1 MITRTIDR
9 NFANMRLD
17 RFLRKAFPE
26 ESLSVFF
33 AVIRKKKVRVNG
45 VVGKANQM
53 LVEGDVVN
61 IYENFKS
68 VKEDDKCVGR
78 ESRQSS
84 LGHDRDQHLE
94 LEQSDNLKTK
104 DERETQ
110 SDNPKTKDE
119 SSLKGE
125 GLPLASAAEAAPAT
139 PSSGDTPQRPE
150 ARNATGFAKNKSTWG
165 VSDERRKT
173 KDERLSSWGAKE
185 LDFIIQT
192 EDYVIVNKPSGLA
205 SQPGSGTRPGES
217 LVEYLW
223 EWGKREGLDF
233 KPTIAHRLD
242 QETSGMIIAAL
253 HGDTLRDFTRLIRE
267 HEVDKYYFA
276 LIKGNLKK
284 DRGTINESLLRT
296 DNAKGSKMLVGQDS
310 DKAKEAITHYRVKQH
325 YEGYDLVKIKL
336 ETGRMHQI
344 RAHFAS
350 IGHPLLGDTRYGDFA
365 LNREVKKQFGLNR
378 LFLHSCRL
386 EFDWEGEH
394 KVFDCPLPKELQNV
408 IKQLKPLRIERPEN
422 NFEKSRRRR

>member
-68 VKEDDKCVGR
+68 VS
-78 ESRQSS
+78 ES
-84 LGHDRDQHLE
+84 
-94 LEQSDNLKTK
+94 
-104 DERETQ
+104 DERRETR
-110 SDNPKTKDE
+110 DE
-119 SSLKGE
+119 RNIKGE
-125 GLPLASAAEAAPAT
+125 SLPLASAAEAAPAT
-139 PSSGDTPQRPE
+139 PSSGDTPQRPD
-150 ARNATGFAKNKSTWG
+150 AKSATGFAKNKSTWG
-165 VSDERRKT
+165 HHLTGAEKQAH
-173 KDERLSSWGAKE
+173 WGAHE
-185 LDFIIQT
+185 LDLIVQT

-223 EWGKREGLDF
+223 EWGRNEGLDF

-242 QETSGMIIAAL
+242 QETSGLIIAAL
-253 HGDTLRDFTRLIRE
+253 HGDTLRDFTRMIRE
-267 HEVDKYYFA
+267 HVVDKFYFA
-276 LIKGNLKK
+276 LVKGNLKK
-284 DRGTINESLLRT
+284 DRGTISESLLRT
-296 DNAKGSKMLVGQDS
+296 DSAKGSKMLVGQD
-310 DKAKEAITHYRVKQH
+310 DENAQKAITHYRVKQH

-344 RAHFAS
+344 RAHLAS
-350 IGHPLLGDTRYGDFA
+350 GIRFSAIRVTATSRSIA
-365 LNREVKKQFGLNR
+365 KSK
-378 LFLHSCRL
+378 SCS
-386 EFDWEGEH
+386 
-394 KVFDCPLPKELQNV
+394 V
-408 IKQLKPLRIERPEN
+408 
-422 NFEKSRRRR
+422 

>member
-1 MITRTIDR
+1 MITRLIDR

-53 LVEGDVVN
+53 LAEGDIVN

-68 VKEDDKCVGR
+68 VSETDENG
-78 ESRQSS
+78 STSS
-84 LGHDRDQHLE
+84 PILSHP
-94 LEQSDNLKTK
+94 
-104 DERETQ
+104 ERTQ
-110 SDNPKTKDE
+110 EPQAN
-119 SSLKGE
+119 GVVE
-125 GLPLASAAEAAPAT
+125 GSK
-139 PSSGDTPQRPE
+139 S
-150 ARNATGFAKNKSTWG
+150 TGFAKNKSTWG
-165 VSDERRKT
+165 KAASAAEKQAH
-173 KDERLSSWGAKE
+173 WGAHE

-223 EWGKREGLDF
+223 EWGKNEGLDF

-267 HEVDKYYFA
+267 HEVDKFYFA
-276 LIKGNLKK
+276 LVKGNLKK
-284 DRGTINESLLRT
+284 DRGTISESLTRT
-296 DNAKGSKMLVGQDS
+296 DSAKGSKMLVGQD
-310 DKAKEAITHYRVKQH
+310 DEKAQKAITHYRVKQH

-386 EFDWEGEH
+386 EFDWKGEH
-394 KVFDCPLPKELQNV
+394 KVFDCPLPKELRNV
-408 IKQLKPLRIERPEN
+408 IKQLKPIHYERPEN
-422 NFEKSRRRR
+422 NFEKSRRR

>member
-53 LVEGDVVN
+53 LAEGDVVN

-68 VKEDDKCVGR
+68 VS
-78 ESRQSS
+78 ES
-84 LGHDRDQHLE
+84 E
-94 LEQSDNLKTK
+94 E
-104 DERETQ
+104 
-110 SDNPKTKDE
+110 
-119 SSLKGE
+119 KGAS
-125 GLPLASAAEAAPAT
+125 LPLASAADAATAT

-150 ARNATGFAKNKSTWG
+150 FRNATGFAKNKSTWG
-165 VSDERRKT
+165 QARTGAEKQAH
-173 KDERLSSWGAKE
+173 WGAHE
-185 LDFIIQT
+185 LDLIVQT

-223 EWGKREGLDF
+223 EWGRNEGLDF

-267 HEVDKYYFA
+267 HEVDKFYFA
-276 LIKGNLKK
+276 LVKGNLKK

-296 DNAKGSKMLVGQDS
+296 DSAKGSKMLVGQD
-310 DKAKEAITHYRVKQH
+310 DENAQKAITHYRVKQH

-365 LNREVKKQFGLNR
+365 LNREVKKLFGLNR

-386 EFDWEGEH
+386 EFDWNGEH
-394 KVFDCPLPKELQNV
+394 KVFDCPLPKELRDV
-408 IKQLKPLRIERPEN
+408 IKQLKPIRYERPEN
-422 NFEKSRRRR
+422 NFERSRRR

>member
-1 MITRTIDR
+1 MITRTINR

-68 VKEDDKCVGR
+68 VSEDDK
-78 ESRQSS
+78 
-84 LGHDRDQHLE
+84 
-94 LEQSDNLKTK
+94 
-104 DERETQ
+104 
-110 SDNPKTKDE
+110 
-119 SSLKGE
+119 KGE
-125 GLPLASAAEAAPAT
+125 SLPLASAAEAAPAT
-139 PSSGDTPQRPE
+139 PSSGDTPQRPD
-150 ARNATGFAKNKSTWG
+150 AKSATGFAKNKSTWG
-165 VSDERRKT
+165 RHLTGAEKQAH
-173 KDERLSSWGAKE
+173 WGAHE
-185 LDFIIQT
+185 LDLVVQT

-223 EWGKREGLDF
+223 EWGRNEGLDF

-242 QETSGMIIAAL
+242 QETSGLIIAAL
-253 HGDTLRDFTRLIRE
+253 HGDTLRDFTRMIRE
-267 HEVDKYYFA
+267 HVVDKFYFA
-276 LIKGNLKK
+276 LVKGNLKK
-284 DRGTINESLLRT
+284 DRGTISESLLRT
-296 DNAKGSKMLVGQDS
+296 DSAKGSKMLVGQD
-310 DKAKEAITHYRVKQH
+310 DENAQKAITHYRVKQH

-365 LNREVKKQFGLNR
+365 LNREVKKQFGLSR

-386 EFDWEGEH
+386 EFDWQGEH
-394 KVFDCPLPKELQNV
+394 KVFDCPLPKELRDV
-408 IKQLKPLRIERPEN
+408 IKQLKPMRYERPEN
-422 NFEKSRRRR
+422 NFQRSRR

>member
-53 LVEGDVVN
+53 LAEGDVVN

-68 VKEDDKCVGR
+68 V
-78 ESRQSS
+78 
-84 LGHDRDQHLE
+84 
-94 LEQSDNLKTK
+94 SDI
-104 DERETQ
+104 DERLETR
-110 SDNPKTKDE
+110 DE
-119 SSLKGE
+119 RKNDAES
-125 GLPLASAAEAAPAT
+125 LPLASADDAK
-139 PSSGDTPQRPE
+139 S
-150 ARNATGFAKNKSTWG
+150 TGFAKNKSTWG
-165 VSDERRKT
+165 KSLTGAEKQAH
-173 KDERLSSWGAKE
+173 WGAHE
-185 LDFIIQT
+185 LDLIVQT
-192 EDYVIVNKPSGLA
+192 EDYVIINKPSGLA

-223 EWGKREGLDF
+223 EWGRNEGLDF

-267 HEVDKYYFA
+267 HEVDKFYFA
-276 LIKGNLKK
+276 LVKGNLKK
-284 DRGTINESLLRT
+284 DRGTISESLTRT
-296 DNAKGSKMLVGQDS
+296 DSAKGSKMLVGQD
-310 DKAKEAITHYRVKQH
+310 DEKAQKAITHYRVKQH

-386 EFDWEGEH
+386 EFDWKGEH
-394 KVFDCPLPKELQNV
+394 KVFDCPLPKELRNV

-422 NFEKSRRRR
+422 NFERSRRR

>member
-1 MITRTIDR
+1 MITRIIDR

-17 RFLRKAFPE
+17 RFLRKAFPD

-53 LVEGDVVN
+53 LQEGDTVC

-68 VKEDDKCVGR
+68 VDADSQGATNVIQFPTSQSEGA
-78 ESRQSS
+78 QSS
-84 LGHDRDQHLE
+84 
-94 LEQSDNLKTK
+94 
-104 DERETQ
+104 
-110 SDNPKTKDE
+110 
-119 SSLKGE
+119 
-125 GLPLASAAEAAPAT
+125 A
-139 PSSGDTPQRPE
+139 
-150 ARNATGFAKNKSTWG
+150 GFAKAKSTWG
-165 VSDERRKT
+165 KNA
-173 KDERLSSWGAKE
+173 SSAEKQSGWGAKE
-185 LDFIIQT
+185 LDIVIQT
-192 EDYVIVNKPSGLA
+192 EDYVVVNKPSGLA

-223 EWGKREGLDF
+223 EWGRREGLDF

-253 HGDTLRDFTRLIRE
+253 HGDTLRDFTRMIRE
-267 HEVDKYYFA
+267 HEVDKFYYA
-276 LIKGNLKK
+276 LVKGNLKK
-284 DRGTINESLLRT
+284 DKGTIDETLTRT
-296 DNAKGSKMLVGQDS
+296 DAAKGSKMKVGETGKDAQ
-310 DKAKEAITHYRVKQH
+310 KAITHYRVKQH

-365 LNREVKKQFGLNR
+365 LNREVKKQLGLHR

-386 EFDWEGEH
+386 EFVWHGD
-394 KVFDCPLPKELQNV
+394 KIVLDCPLPKELQSV
-408 IKQLKPLRIERPEN
+408 IDQLKPKKFER
-422 NFEKSRRRR
+422 F

>member
-1 MITRTIDR
+1 MITRVIDR

-17 RFLRKAFPE
+17 RFLRKAFPD

-33 AVIRKKKVRVNG
+33 AIIRKKKVRVNG

-53 LVEGDVVN
+53 LQEGDTVC

-68 VKEDDKCVGR
+68 VENN
-78 ESRQSS
+78 
-84 LGHDRDQHLE
+84 
-94 LEQSDNLKTK
+94 SDFGIQNSETK
-104 DERETQ
+104 DIVASSEG
-110 SDNPKTKDE
+110 TKQ
-119 SSLKGE
+119 
-125 GLPLASAAEAAPAT
+125 
-139 PSSGDTPQRPE
+139 PS
-150 ARNATGFAKNKSTWG
+150 TGFAKAKSTWG
-165 VSDERRKT
+165 KNA
-173 KDERLSSWGAKE
+173 SSAEKQSGWGAKE
-185 LDFIIQT
+185 LDIVIQT
-192 EDYVIVNKPSGLA
+192 EDYVVVNKPSGLA

-223 EWGKREGLDF
+223 EWGRREGLDF

-253 HGDTLRDFTRLIRE
+253 HGDTLRDFTRMIRE
-267 HEVDKYYFA
+267 HEVDKFYYA
-276 LIKGNLKK
+276 LVKGNLKK
-284 DRGTINESLLRT
+284 DKGTIDETLTRT
-296 DNAKGSKMLVGQDS
+296 DAAKGSKMKVGETGKDAQ
-310 DKAKEAITHYRVKQH
+310 KAITHYRVKQH

-365 LNREVKKQFGLNR
+365 LNREVKKQLGLHR

-386 EFDWEGEH
+386 EFVWHGD
-394 KVFDCPLPKELQNV
+394 KIVLDCPLPKELQSV
-408 IKQLKPLRIERPEN
+408 IDQLKPKKFER
-422 NFEKSRRRR
+422 F

>member
-1 MITRTIDR
+1 MITRVIDR

-17 RFLRKAFPE
+17 RFLRKAFPD

-53 LVEGDVVN
+53 LQEGDTVC

-68 VKEDDKCVGR
+68 VDADPQGATNVIQFPANQNECDK
-78 ESRQSS
+78 SS
-84 LGHDRDQHLE
+84 
-94 LEQSDNLKTK
+94 
-104 DERETQ
+104 
-110 SDNPKTKDE
+110 
-119 SSLKGE
+119 
-125 GLPLASAAEAAPAT
+125 
-139 PSSGDTPQRPE
+139 
-150 ARNATGFAKNKSTWG
+150 TGFAKAKSTWG
-165 VSDERRKT
+165 KATSPSEKQ
-173 KDERLSSWGAKE
+173 SGWGANE
-185 LDFIIQT
+185 LDIVIQT
-192 EDYVIVNKPSGLA
+192 EDYVVINKPSGLA

-223 EWGKREGLDF
+223 EWGRREGLDF

-253 HGDTLRDFTRLIRE
+253 HGDTLRELTRMIRE
-267 HEVDKYYFA
+267 HEVDKFYFA
-276 LIKGNLKK
+276 LVKGNLKK
-284 DRGTINESLLRT
+284 DKGTINETLTRT
-296 DNAKGSKMLVGQDS
+296 DAAKGSKMKVGETGKDAQ
-310 DKAKEAITHYRVKQH
+310 KAVTHYRVKQH

-365 LNREVKKQFGLNR
+365 LNRDVKKQLGLHR

-386 EFDWEGEH
+386 EFTWHGD
-394 KVFDCPLPKELQNV
+394 KIVLDCPLPKELQSV
-408 IKQLKPLRIERPEN
+408 INQLKPLRFERN
-422 NFEKSRRRR
+422 H

>member
-68 VKEDDKCVGR
+68 VSDD
-78 ESRQSS
+78 
-84 LGHDRDQHLE
+84 DQ
-94 LEQSDNLKTK
+94 
-104 DERETQ
+104 
-110 SDNPKTKDE
+110 
-119 SSLKGE
+119 KGE
-125 GLPLASAAEAAPAT
+125 SLPLASAAEAAPAT
-139 PSSGDTPQRPE
+139 PSSGDTPQRPD
-150 ARNATGFAKNKSTWG
+150 AKSATGFAKNKSTWG
-165 VSDERRKT
+165 RHLTGAEKQAH
-173 KDERLSSWGAKE
+173 WGAHE
-185 LDFIIQT
+185 LDLVVQT

-223 EWGKREGLDF
+223 EWGRNEGLDF

-242 QETSGMIIAAL
+242 QETSGLIIAAL
-253 HGDTLRDFTRLIRE
+253 HGDTLRDFTRMIRE
-267 HEVDKYYFA
+267 HVVDKFYFA
-276 LIKGNLKK
+276 LVKGNLKK
-284 DRGTINESLLRT
+284 DRGTISESLLRT
-296 DNAKGSKMLVGQDS
+296 DSAKGSKMLVGQD
-310 DKAKEAITHYRVKQH
+310 DENAQKAITHYRVKQH

-365 LNREVKKQFGLNR
+365 LNREVKKLFGLNR

-386 EFDWEGEH
+386 EFDWQGEH
-394 KVFDCPLPKELQNV
+394 KVFDCPLPKELRDV
-408 IKQLKPLRIERPEN
+408 IKQLKPMRYERPEN
-422 NFEKSRRRR
+422 NFQRSRR

>member
-53 LVEGDVVN
+53 LAEGDVVN

-68 VKEDDKCVGR
+68 VGE
-78 ESRQSS
+78 
-84 LGHDRDQHLE
+84 
-94 LEQSDNLKTK
+94 EQSMDPIDTTCLQGDKSST
-104 DERETQ
+104 
-110 SDNPKTKDE
+110 SE
-119 SSLKGE
+119 SSST
-125 GLPLASAAEAAPAT
+125 A
-139 PSSGDTPQRPE
+139 
-150 ARNATGFAKNKSTWG
+150 NATGFAKNKSTWG
-165 VSDERRKT
+165 KSATTAQKQAH
-173 KDERLSSWGAKE
+173 WGAHE

-223 EWGKREGLDF
+223 EWGKKEGLNF

-276 LIKGNLKK
+276 LVKGNLKK

-296 DNAKGSKMLVGQDS
+296 DSAKGSKMLVGQEN
-310 DKAKEAITHYRVKQH
+310 DKAQTAITHYRVKQH

-365 LNREVKKQFGLNR
+365 LNREVKKLFGLNR

-386 EFDWEGEH
+386 EFDWQGEH
-394 KVFDCPLPKELQNV
+394 KVFDCPLPTELQNV
-408 IKQLKPLRIERPEN
+408 IKQLKPLHIERPEN
-422 NFEKSRRRR
+422 NFQRSRRR

>member
-68 VKEDDKCVGR
+68 VSEDDK
-78 ESRQSS
+78 
-84 LGHDRDQHLE
+84 
-94 LEQSDNLKTK
+94 
-104 DERETQ
+104 
-110 SDNPKTKDE
+110 
-119 SSLKGE
+119 KGE
-125 GLPLASAAEAAPAT
+125 SLPLASAAEAAPAT
-139 PSSGDTPQRPE
+139 PSSGDTPQRPD
-150 ARNATGFAKNKSTWG
+150 AKNATGFAKNKSTWG
-165 VSDERRKT
+165 RHLTGAEKQAH
-173 KDERLSSWGAKE
+173 WGAHE
-185 LDFIIQT
+185 LDLVVQT

-223 EWGKREGLDF
+223 EWGRNEGLDF

-242 QETSGMIIAAL
+242 QETSGLIIAAL
-253 HGDTLRDFTRLIRE
+253 HGDTLRDFTRMIRE
-267 HEVDKYYFA
+267 HVVDKFYFA
-276 LIKGNLKK
+276 LVKGNLKK
-284 DRGTINESLLRT
+284 DRGTISESLLRT
-296 DNAKGSKMLVGQDS
+296 DSAKGSKMLVGQD
-310 DKAKEAITHYRVKQH
+310 DENAQKAITHYRVKQH

-365 LNREVKKQFGLNR
+365 LNREVKKLFGLNR

-386 EFDWEGEH
+386 EFDWQGEH
-394 KVFDCPLPKELQNV
+394 KVFDCPLPKELRDV
-408 IKQLKPLRIERPEN
+408 IKQLKPMRFERPEN
-422 NFEKSRRRR
+422 NFQRSRR

>member
-68 VKEDDKCVGR
+68 VSEDDK
-78 ESRQSS
+78 
-84 LGHDRDQHLE
+84 
-94 LEQSDNLKTK
+94 
-104 DERETQ
+104 
-110 SDNPKTKDE
+110 
-119 SSLKGE
+119 KGE
-125 GLPLASAAEAAPAT
+125 SLPLASAAEAAPAT
-139 PSSGDTPQRPE
+139 PSSGDTPQRPD
-150 ARNATGFAKNKSTWG
+150 AKNATGFAKNKSTWG
-165 VSDERRKT
+165 RHLTGAEKQAH
-173 KDERLSSWGAKE
+173 WGAHE
-185 LDFIIQT
+185 LDLVVQT

-223 EWGKREGLDF
+223 EWGRSEGLDF

-242 QETSGMIIAAL
+242 QETSGLIIAAL
-253 HGDTLRDFTRLIRE
+253 HGDTLRDFTRMIRE
-267 HEVDKYYFA
+267 HVVDKFYFA
-276 LIKGNLKK
+276 LVKGNLKK
-284 DRGTINESLLRT
+284 DRGTISESLLRT
-296 DNAKGSKMLVGQDS
+296 DSAKGSKMLVGQD
-310 DKAKEAITHYRVKQH
+310 DENAQKAITHYRVKQH

-365 LNREVKKQFGLNR
+365 LNREVKKLFGLNR

-386 EFDWEGEH
+386 EFDWQGEH
-394 KVFDCPLPKELQNV
+394 KVFDCPLPKELRDV
-408 IKQLKPLRIERPEN
+408 IKQLKPMRYERPEN
-422 NFEKSRRRR
+422 NFQRSRR

>member
-1 MITRTIDR
+1 MITRIIDR

-17 RFLRKAFPE
+17 RFLRKAFPD

-45 VVGKANQM
+45 AVGKANQM
-53 LVEGDVVN
+53 LQEVDTVC

-68 VKEDDKCVGR
+68 V
-78 ESRQSS
+78 
-84 LGHDRDQHLE
+84 
-94 LEQSDNLKTK
+94 
-104 DERETQ
+104 
-110 SDNPKTKDE
+110 DE
-119 SSLKGE
+119 SAAQGDENKMDPIASLQGDSKQ
-125 GLPLASAAEAAPAT
+125 AT
-139 PSSGDTPQRPE
+139 PSKS
-150 ARNATGFAKNKSTWG
+150 GFAKNKSTWG
-165 VSDERRKT
+165 KV
-173 KDERLSSWGAKE
+173 LSPAEKQAGWGAKD
-185 LDFIIQT
+185 LDIVIQT

-223 EWGKREGLDF
+223 EWGRREGLDF

-242 QETSGMIIAAL
+242 QETSGMLIAAL
-253 HGDTLRDFTRLIRE
+253 HGDTLRDFTRMIRE
-267 HEVDKYYFA
+267 HEVEKFYFA
-276 LIKGNLKK
+276 LVKGNLKK
-284 DRGTINESLLRT
+284 EKGTIDESLTRT
-296 DNAKGSKMLVGQDS
+296 DAAKGSKMKVGETGKDAQ
-310 DKAKEAITHYRVKQH
+310 KAITHYRVKQH

-365 LNREVKKQFGLNR
+365 LNREVKKTLGLHR

-386 EFDWEGEH
+386 EFEWQGER
-394 KVFDCPLPKELQNV
+394 KVFDCPLPKELQSV
-408 IKQLKPLRIERPEN
+408 IDKLKPMRFRHDIADPRGAR
-422 NFEKSRRRR
+422 K

>member
-1 MITRTIDR
+1 MITRIIDR

-17 RFLRKAFPE
+17 RFLRKAFPD

-45 VVGKANQM
+45 VIGKANQM
-53 LVEGDVVN
+53 LQEGDTVC

-68 VKEDDKCVGR
+68 VEG
-78 ESRQSS
+78 ES
-84 LGHDRDQHLE
+84 
-94 LEQSDNLKTK
+94 
-104 DERETQ
+104 
-110 SDNPKTKDE
+110 
-119 SSLKGE
+119 
-125 GLPLASAAEAAPAT
+125 LPLAPASASAT
-139 PSSGDTPQRPE
+139 PSSGRTALSDPSLSAHGHQGGRTPQRPE
-150 ARNATGFAKNKSTWG
+150 ASGTQTKSGFAKNKSTWG
-165 VSDERRKT
+165 KT
-173 KDERLSSWGAKE
+173 LSPAEKQAGWGAKD
-185 LDFIIQT
+185 LDIVIQT

-223 EWGKREGLDF
+223 EWGRREGLDF

-242 QETSGMIIAAL
+242 QETSGMLIAAL
-253 HGDTLRDFTRLIRE
+253 HGDTLRDFTRMIRE
-267 HEVDKYYFA
+267 HEVEKFYFA
-276 LIKGNLKK
+276 LVKGNLKK
-284 DRGTINESLLRT
+284 EKGTISESLTRT
-296 DNAKGSKMLVGQDS
+296 DAAKGSKMKVGESGKD
-310 DKAKEAITHYRVKQH
+310 AKEAVTHYRVKQH

-365 LNREVKKQFGLNR
+365 LNREVKKTLGLHR

-386 EFDWEGEH
+386 EFVWQGER
-394 KVFDCPLPKELQNV
+394 KVFDCPLPKELQSV
-408 IKQLKPLRIERPEN
+408 IDKLKPMRFRHDIADPRGAR
-422 NFEKSRRRR
+422 K

>member
-1 MITRTIDR
+1 MITRIIDR

-17 RFLRKAFPE
+17 RFLRKAFPD

-53 LVEGDVVN
+53 LQEGDTVC

-68 VKEDDKCVGR
+68 VEG
-78 ESRQSS
+78 ES
-84 LGHDRDQHLE
+84 
-94 LEQSDNLKTK
+94 
-104 DERETQ
+104 
-110 SDNPKTKDE
+110 
-119 SSLKGE
+119 
-125 GLPLASAAEAAPAT
+125 LPLAPASASAT
-139 PSSGDTPQRPE
+139 PSSGGTPQRPE
-150 ARNATGFAKNKSTWG
+150 ASGTQTKSGFAKNKSTWG
-165 VSDERRKT
+165 KT
-173 KDERLSSWGAKE
+173 LSPAEKQAGWGAKD
-185 LDFIIQT
+185 LDIVIQT

-223 EWGKREGLDF
+223 EWGRREGLDF

-242 QETSGMIIAAL
+242 QETSGMLIAAL
-253 HGDTLRDFTRLIRE
+253 HGDTLRDFTRMIRE
-267 HEVDKYYFA
+267 HEVEKFYFA
-276 LIKGNLKK
+276 LVKGNLKK
-284 DRGTINESLLRT
+284 EKGTISESLTRT
-296 DNAKGSKMLVGQDS
+296 DAAKGSKMKVGESGKD
-310 DKAKEAITHYRVKQH
+310 AKEAVTHYRVKQH

-365 LNREVKKQFGLNR
+365 LNREVKKTLGLHR

-386 EFDWEGEH
+386 EFVWQGER
-394 KVFDCPLPKELQNV
+394 KVFDCPLPKELQSV
-408 IKQLKPLRIERPEN
+408 IDKLKPIHFRHVGAEQ
-422 NFEKSRRRR
+422 RRK

>member
-53 LVEGDVVN
+53 LAEGDVVN

-68 VKEDDKCVGR
+68 VSETD
-78 ESRQSS
+78 ESGNDQQSS
-84 LGHDRDQHLE
+84 SIKLSAGGDPSSSNQNNATKQDAWIPS
-94 LEQSDNLKTK
+94 EQS
-104 DERETQ
+104 
-110 SDNPKTKDE
+110 
-119 SSLKGE
+119 SSRM
-125 GLPLASAAEAAPAT
+125 T
-139 PSSGDTPQRPE
+139 V
-150 ARNATGFAKNKSTWG
+150 TGFAKNKSTWG
-165 VSDERRKT
+165 KSTSAAEKQAH
-173 KDERLSSWGAKE
+173 WGAHE
-185 LDFIIQT
+185 LEFVIQN
-192 EDYVIVNKPSGLA
+192 EDYVIINKPSGLA

-223 EWGKREGLDF
+223 EWGKNEGLDF

-276 LIKGNLKK
+276 LVKGNLKK

-296 DNAKGSKMLVGQDS
+296 DNAKGSKMLVGQD
-310 DKAKEAITHYRVKQH
+310 DEKAQKAITHYRVKQH

-386 EFDWEGEH
+386 EFDWQGEH

-408 IKQLKPLRIERPEN
+408 IKQLKPLHIERPEN
-422 NFEKSRRRR
+422 NFQRQHRR

>member
-68 VKEDDKCVGR
+68 VSEDDK
-78 ESRQSS
+78 
-84 LGHDRDQHLE
+84 
-94 LEQSDNLKTK
+94 
-104 DERETQ
+104 
-110 SDNPKTKDE
+110 
-119 SSLKGE
+119 KGE
-125 GLPLASAAEAAPAT
+125 SLPLASAAEAAPAT
-139 PSSGDTPQRPE
+139 PSSGDTPQRPD
-150 ARNATGFAKNKSTWG
+150 AKSATGFAKNKSTWG
-165 VSDERRKT
+165 HHLTGAAKQAH
-173 KDERLSSWGAKE
+173 WGAHE
-185 LDFIIQT
+185 LDLVVQT

-223 EWGKREGLDF
+223 EWGRNEGLDF

-242 QETSGMIIAAL
+242 QETSGLIIAAL
-253 HGDTLRDFTRLIRE
+253 HGDTLRDFTRMIRE
-267 HEVDKYYFA
+267 HVVDKFYFA
-276 LIKGNLKK
+276 LVKGNLKK
-284 DRGTINESLLRT
+284 DRGTISESLLRT
-296 DNAKGSKMLVGQDS
+296 DSAKGSKMLVGQD
-310 DKAKEAITHYRVKQH
+310 DENAQKAITHYRVKQH

-365 LNREVKKQFGLNR
+365 LNREVKKLFGLNR

-386 EFDWEGEH
+386 EFDWQGEH
-394 KVFDCPLPKELQNV
+394 KVFDCPLPKELRDV
-408 IKQLKPLRIERPEN
+408 IKQLKPMRFERPEN
-422 NFEKSRRRR
+422 NFQRSRR

>member
-68 VKEDDKCVGR
+68 VSEIDER
-78 ESRQSS
+78 R
-84 LGHDRDQHLE
+84 
-94 LEQSDNLKTK
+94 KTK

-110 SDNPKTKDE
+110 SDNPKTNDE
-119 SSLKGE
+119 CGLKGE
-125 GLPLASAAEAAPAT
+125 GLPLASATEAAPAT
-139 PSSGDTPQRPE
+139 PSSGDTTPQRPD
-150 ARNATGFAKNKSTWG
+150 AKATGFAKNKSTWG
-165 VSDERRKT
+165 RALTGAEKQAH
-173 KDERLSSWGAKE
+173 WGAHE
-185 LDFIIQT
+185 LDLIVQT

-223 EWGKREGLDF
+223 EWGRNEGLDF

-253 HGDTLRDFTRLIRE
+253 HGDTLRDFTRMIRE
-267 HEVDKYYFA
+267 HVVDKFYFA
-276 LIKGNLKK
+276 LVKGNLKK

-296 DNAKGSKMLVGQDS
+296 DSAKGSKMLVGQD
-310 DKAKEAITHYRVKQH
+310 DENAQKAITHYRVKQH

-386 EFDWEGEH
+386 EFDWKGEH
-394 KVFDCPLPKELQNV
+394 KVFDCPLPKELRNV
-408 IKQLKPLRIERPEN
+408 IKQLKPIHYERPEN
-422 NFEKSRRRR
+422 NFQKSRRR

>member
-1 MITRTIDR
+1 MITRVIDR

-17 RFLRKAFPE
+17 RFLRKAFPD

-53 LVEGDVVN
+53 LQEGDTVC

-68 VKEDDKCVGR
+68 VDADSQGTTNVIQFPASQNE
-78 ESRQSS
+78 E
-84 LGHDRDQHLE
+84 E
-94 LEQSDNLKTK
+94 KT
-104 DERETQ
+104 
-110 SDNPKTKDE
+110 S
-119 SSLKGE
+119 
-125 GLPLASAAEAAPAT
+125 
-139 PSSGDTPQRPE
+139 
-150 ARNATGFAKNKSTWG
+150 TGFAKAKSTWG
-165 VSDERRKT
+165 KSA
-173 KDERLSSWGAKE
+173 SSAEKQSGWGAKE
-185 LDFIIQT
+185 LDIVIQT
-192 EDYVIVNKPSGLA
+192 EDYVVVNKPSGLA

-223 EWGKREGLDF
+223 EWGRREGLDF

-253 HGDTLRDFTRLIRE
+253 HGDTLRDFTRMIRE
-267 HEVDKYYFA
+267 HEVDKFYYA
-276 LIKGNLKK
+276 LVKGNLKK
-284 DRGTINESLLRT
+284 DKGTIDETLTRT
-296 DNAKGSKMLVGQDS
+296 DAAKGSKMKVGETGKDAQ
-310 DKAKEAITHYRVKQH
+310 KAITHYRVKQH

-365 LNREVKKQFGLNR
+365 LNREVKKQFGLHR

-386 EFDWEGEH
+386 EFVWHGD
-394 KVFDCPLPKELQNV
+394 KIVLDCPLPKELQSV
-408 IKQLKPLRIERPEN
+408 VDQLKPIRHEHR
-422 NFEKSRRRR
+422 

>member
-1 MITRTIDR
+1 MITRVIDR

-17 RFLRKAFPE
+17 RFLRKAFPD

-53 LVEGDVVN
+53 LQEGDTVC

-68 VKEDDKCVGR
+68 VDE
-78 ESRQSS
+78 
-84 LGHDRDQHLE
+84 
-94 LEQSDNLKTK
+94 
-104 DERETQ
+104 DEREINSEFGIRNSESKNVIASSEGTKQ
-110 SDNPKTKDE
+110 SPVV
-119 SSLKGE
+119 
-125 GLPLASAAEAAPAT
+125 ASN
-139 PSSGDTPQRPE
+139 S
-150 ARNATGFAKNKSTWG
+150 GFAKKKSTWG
-165 VSDERRKT
+165 KNA
-173 KDERLSSWGAKE
+173 SSAEKQSGWGAKE
-185 LDFIIQT
+185 LDIVIQT
-192 EDYVIVNKPSGLA
+192 EDYVVVNKPSGLA

-223 EWGKREGLDF
+223 EWGRREGLDF

-253 HGDTLRDFTRLIRE
+253 HGDTLRDFTRMIRE
-267 HEVDKYYFA
+267 HEVDKFYYA
-276 LIKGNLKK
+276 LVKGNLKK
-284 DRGTINESLLRT
+284 DKGTIDETLTRT
-296 DNAKGSKMLVGQDS
+296 DAAKGSKMKVGETGKDAQ
-310 DKAKEAITHYRVKQH
+310 KAITHYRVKQH

-365 LNREVKKQFGLNR
+365 LNREVKKQLGLHR

-386 EFDWEGEH
+386 EFMWHGD
-394 KVFDCPLPKELQNV
+394 KIVLDCPLPKELQSV
-408 IKQLKPLRIERPEN
+408 IDQLKPKKFER
-422 NFEKSRRRR
+422 F

>member
-68 VKEDDKCVGR
+68 VSEDDK
-78 ESRQSS
+78 
-84 LGHDRDQHLE
+84 
-94 LEQSDNLKTK
+94 
-104 DERETQ
+104 
-110 SDNPKTKDE
+110 
-119 SSLKGE
+119 KGE
-125 GLPLASAAEAAPAT
+125 SLSLASAAEAAPAT
-139 PSSGDTPQRPE
+139 PSSGDTPQRPD
-150 ARNATGFAKNKSTWG
+150 AKNATGFAKNKSTWG
-165 VSDERRKT
+165 RHLTGAEKQAH
-173 KDERLSSWGAKE
+173 WGAHE
-185 LDFIIQT
+185 LDLIVQT

-223 EWGKREGLDF
+223 EWGRSEGLDF

-242 QETSGMIIAAL
+242 QETSGLIIAAL
-253 HGDTLRDFTRLIRE
+253 HGDTLRDFTRMIRE
-267 HEVDKYYFA
+267 HVVDKFYFA
-276 LIKGNLKK
+276 LVKGNLKK
-284 DRGTINESLLRT
+284 DRGTISESLLRT
-296 DNAKGSKMLVGQDS
+296 DSAKGSKMLVGQD
-310 DKAKEAITHYRVKQH
+310 DENAQKAITHYRVKQH

-386 EFDWEGEH
+386 EFDWQGEH
-394 KVFDCPLPKELQNV
+394 KVFDCPLPKELRDV
-408 IKQLKPLRIERPEN
+408 IKQLKPMRYERPEN
-422 NFEKSRRRR
+422 NFQRSRR

>member
-1 MITRTIDR
+1 MITRVIDR

-17 RFLRKAFPE
+17 RFLRKAFPD

-45 VVGKANQM
+45 VIGKANQM
-53 LVEGDVVN
+53 LQEGDTVC

-68 VKEDDKCVGR
+68 VEPDDKCVGR
-78 ESRQSS
+78 ESRPNKF
-84 LGHDRDQHLE
+84 GHDRDQHLGF
-94 LEQSDNLKTK
+94 EQSENPKTR
-104 DERETQ
+104 DERETII
-110 SDNPKTKDE
+110 
-119 SSLKGE
+119 
-125 GLPLASAAEAAPAT
+125 ASEENV
-139 PSSGDTPQRPE
+139 PSI
-150 ARNATGFAKNKSTWG
+150 AKGFAKAKSTWG
-165 VSDERRKT
+165 KSA
-173 KDERLSSWGAKE
+173 SSAEKASGWGANE
-185 LDFIIQT
+185 LDIVIQT
-192 EDYVIVNKPSGLA
+192 EDYVVINKPSGLA

-223 EWGKREGLDF
+223 EWGRREGLDF

-253 HGDTLRDFTRLIRE
+253 HGDTLRELTRMIRE
-267 HEVDKYYFA
+267 HEVDKFYFA
-276 LIKGNLKK
+276 LVKGNLKK
-284 DRGTINESLLRT
+284 DKGTIDETLTRT
-296 DNAKGSKMLVGQDS
+296 DAAKGSKMKVGETGKDAQ
-310 DKAKEAITHYRVKQH
+310 KAVTHYRVKQH

-365 LNREVKKQFGLNR
+365 LNRDVKKQLGLHR

-386 EFDWEGEH
+386 EFTWHGN
-394 KVFDCPLPKELQNV
+394 KIVLDCPLPKELQAV
-408 IKQLKPLRIERPEN
+408 INQLKPLRFERN
-422 NFEKSRRRR
+422 H